1 MFQNGSNDLLNR
13 LGGITGIQNRLGEF
27 SREFSQTT
35 NRSPQEVGMELQ
47 KQMSPEQFQMFSAIA
62 DAVVGKRH

>member
-1 MFQNGSNDLLNR
+1 MFQNGSNDLLNK

>member
-35 NRSPQEVGMELQ
+35 NRSPQEVGMEIQ

>member
-1 MFQNGSNDLLNR
+1 MFQNGSNDLINN
-13 LGGITGIQNRLGEF
+13 LGGIFGIRKRLDDF
-27 SREFSQTT
+27 TREFSQTT
-35 NRSPQEVGMELQ
+35 TRSPQEVGMEIQ

>member
-1 MFQNGSNDLLNR
+1 MFQNGSNDLLNK

-47 KQMSPEQFQMFSAIA
+47 KQMSPEQFQMFSAIT
-62 DAVVGKRH
+62 DAVVGKKH